1 MPVRKVFNRSN
12 ARISSQEYEAL
23 EYEMKSLK
31 RKRDDDDE
39 LREFKKRQNRRD
51 VIESLEKLVDFLQR
65 REKYLMERGAVDEA
79 REIQRELDRASGE
92 LTKLLYESLGREF

>member
-1 MPVRKVFNRSN
+1 V
-12 ARISSQEYEAL
+12 RISSQEHEAL

-31 RKRDDDDE
+31 RKRDDEDE
-39 LREFKKRQNRRD
+39 FRESKRRQNRRD
-51 VIESLEKLVDFLQR
+51 VVESLEKLVDFLQR